1 MLQLFLLEVYYELE
15 WSHMKMKN
23 SLAKI
28 AVSCIVGGV
37 IFLGLIS
44 NSTAVEKNKYKKITY
59 PEVGAFFLE
68 PQTTDATAEKQ
79 LNDYLNRRL
88 VDLKSETR
96 LKNYLPRM
104 TAFLLNYTKDTTNT
118 GSITY
123 KIEEKK
129 IVKSLKVNQEL
140 ETVQRKADVTT
151 ISTKT
156 GNPLMLH
163 ELFNDEETGYQE
175 IKTKLTKKVEES
187 VGLSDQQKMEI
198 MKQVNEVGF
207 ENTTHY
213 GLSNNELIFQFPT
226 EQGIEIVGF
235 AKNQVRRQL
244 KAEYMT
250 EALNQQVAEEVK
262 QEEAIRAQKEAERKA
277 AEERQRIIESQQ
289 TKLPSSGKVIALT
302 FDDGPDPAVTP
313 RVLDLL
319 AKYNARATF
328 FVLGKNAAAYP
339 NLVVQEINAGH
350 EIGNHSWS
358 HPDLTALPKE
368 KALNQVNQTNQTI
381 QELTGYTTNLLRPPY
396 GAITNAL
403 ASDVKM
409 PIIEWSV
416 DTMDWKSKNGT
427 AVYQETMKNAQNGSI
442 VLMHDIHPTTADGL
456 ERILKDLT
464 AQGYKFVTISEL
476 FGTPMQPGLQYYSRG
491 SVR

>member
-1 MLQLFLLEVYYELE
+1 MLRLFLLEVYYELE
-15 WSHMKMKN
+15 WNHMKMKN

-68 PQTTDATAEKQ
+68 PQTTDTTAEKQ

-235 AKNQVRRQL
+235 AKNQLRRQL

-277 AEERQRIIESQQ
+277 AEERQR
-289 TKLPSSGKVIALT
+289 
-302 FDDGPDPAVTP
+302 
-313 RVLDLL
+313 
-319 AKYNARATF
+319 
-328 FVLGKNAAAYP
+328 
-339 NLVVQEINAGH
+339 
-350 EIGNHSWS
+350 
-358 HPDLTALPKE
+358 
-368 KALNQVNQTNQTI
+368 
-381 QELTGYTTNLLRPPY
+381 NLLRPPY